1 MGDLIASSSS
11 STLSIMSIMRCLISF
26 IIVFSACAAQ
36 EQFSNPVEELLR
48 VSNSAYAPMDG
59 DFLGLS
65 VAQTDVAATGGDPY
79 GLAKAEQN
87 LHSIGGLARKAVDE
101 LKTTADNKQR
111 ALNKLPRGERCVKEG
126 DEAIKRATE
135 HVTKSTKENDAAQN
149 ARVEFGS
156 RTFSSVMN
164 LETSKNCDGFYT

>member
-1 MGDLIASSSS
+1 MGTFIASSSS
-11 STLSIMSIMRCLISF
+11 STLSIMSIMRCLISI

-36 EQFSNPVEELLR
+36 EQFYSNPVEELLR

-65 VAQTDVAATGGDPY
+65 VAQTDVAATGADPY

-149 ARVEFGS
+149 ARVEFES

-164 LETSKNCDGFYT
+164 